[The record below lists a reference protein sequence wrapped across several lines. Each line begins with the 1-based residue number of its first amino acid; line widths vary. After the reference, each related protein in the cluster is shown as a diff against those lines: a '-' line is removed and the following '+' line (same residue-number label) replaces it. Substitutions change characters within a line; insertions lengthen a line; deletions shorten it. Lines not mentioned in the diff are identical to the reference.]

1 MTGPTGAAPQLAVPP
16 VDDPGNWVRRGIVIA
31 RRLMVCHWD
40 LGDWW
45 LSGDRPADVT
55 TEDVAERI
63 GVSSDVLW
71 RCAWLSRAFAAGRRR
86 PISIAHHRE
95 VASLRDTVADAL
107 LDQAVAEKWSVAR
120 IRRAA
125 RQAAREQEIEAERAA
140 QAEQRELDLHP
151 NAVAWRTDA
160 KRVERECRER
170 LVTAEAMLRSA
181 VDALEALAD
190 HPGAGLVHGNRRR
203 AAAERLRS
211 VLAPGDT
218 GIDLTPHVQ
227 PLLDRIWVQP
237 ATKRLS

>member
-1 MTGPTGAAPQLAVPP
+1 MTGQAGDLWVPKGQDPRIHWLNRGRAIAERLAHHQ
-16 VDDPGNWVRRGIVIA
+16 WE
-31 RRLMVCHWD
+31 

-45 LSGDRPADVT
+45 RDRPDGAT
-55 TEDVAERI
+55 TTDDVADDL
-63 GVSSDVLW
+63 GLASATLW
-71 RCAWLSRAFAAGRRR
+71 YHGWLAGRFPAARRR
-86 PISIAHHRE
+86 PLSHAHHAT
-95 VASLRDTVADAL
+95 VAALPASTADAL

-120 IRRAA
+120 IRQAA
-125 RQAAREQEIEAERAA
+125 RQVAREQEIEAERAA

-170 LVTAEAMLRSA
+170 LVTAEVMLRSA

-190 HPGAGLVHGNRRR
+190 HPGANLVHGNRRR

-227 PLLDRIWVQP
+227 PLLDRIWSQSP
-237 ATKRLS
+237 